1 MGPIWGR
8 QDPGGPHVGPM
19 NFANWGCIKCIT
31 ASIRFVTDWMLYIN
45 IRLVEKYPETFAV
58 FSRGQRK
65 LDTIWLVAIWCA
77 CADNIYL
84 VLFCLDSEWRSHD
97 RCSTRSVPCLL
108 MPWPLICPCHHR
120 LWYGLFVNT
129 FKPRQTGRHF
139 ADDISKFV
147 PKGPINNIPT
157 LVQIMAWPWTF
168 CEHI

>member
-1 MGPIWGR
+1 M
-8 QDPGGPHVGPM
+8 
-19 NFANWGCIKCIT
+19 
-31 ASIRFVTDWMLYIN
+31 
-45 IRLVEKYPETFAV
+45 PETFAV

-84 VLFCLDSEWRSHD
+84 VLICLDSEWRSHD

-157 LVQIMAWPWTF
+157 LVQIMAWPSPGAKPL
-168 CEHI
+168 CERKMISLSTHIFVTRPQWIKPWRGFHLCATIYPRNTK